1 MQKHP
6 NVQIIM
12 KLFTLVMLSLV
23 PSVTVCSGFS
33 KEVGIYSGTY
43 GNDDVEV
50 FLPEEVTYH
59 LTGGDGVFYE
69 GAFTFDNYNP
79 DTSQLSHQSFWNFS
93 S

>member
-12 KLFTLVMLSLV
+12 KLFALAMLSLV

-33 KEVGIYSGTY
+33 KEVGIHSGTY

-59 LTGGDGVFYE
+59 LTGGGWR
-69 GAFTFDNYNP
+69 
-79 DTSQLSHQSFWNFS
+79 LL
-93 S
+93 

>member
-1 MQKHP
+1 
-6 NVQIIM
+6 M

-59 LTGGDGVFYE
+59 LTGGWR
-69 GAFTFDNYNP
+69 
-79 DTSQLSHQSFWNFS
+79 LL
-93 S
+93 

>member
-69 GAFTFDNYNP
+69 VRNRLLLFVRLLWYWVSWDC
-79 DTSQLSHQSFWNFS
+79 
-93 S
+93 

>member
-43 GNDDVEV
+43 GSDDVEV

-59 LTGGDGVFYE
+59 LTGGGWR
-69 GAFTFDNYNP
+69 
-79 DTSQLSHQSFWNFS
+79 LL
-93 S
+93 